1 MNIIT
6 TWLKENYNLISL
18 GVGVLGVLIGIISVI
33 QAKRTVAKA
42 NKEKM
47 KDRKDDIKQKIAE
60 KQAELDAL
68 NSTTHFVNE
77 KTMSDAL
84 VRKSVLSSE
93 IEALKKQL

>member
-1 MNIIT
+1 MEVIT
-6 TWLKENYNLISL
+6 TWLKENFDLISL
-18 GVGVLGVLIGIISVI
+18 GVGVLGVLIGVISVI
-33 QAKRTVAKA
+33 QANRTVAKA
-42 NKEKM
+42 NKEKK
-47 KDRKDDIKQKIAE
+47 KDKKDDIKQKIAE

-68 NSTTHFVNE
+68 NSTTHFVSE